1 MAPHAITPRRT
12 ARRTPRRTALTAL
25 CLLTLAGCTG
35 DPVDDP
41 SADDPSEDAPTS
53 PDGDAAAQLP
63 AVGPAGGPP
72 TTAAAETPA
81 VSDAPP
87 DATPDAPSAPS
98 TPSAAGT
105 VDCASALPCTLRSPD
120 GAFEIVLSAADGE
133 AADGSGAPRTDFAVE
148 ALTRDVALGIDL
160 ASSLTADGE
169 VAAGTIARFG
179 AGSAR
184 RADATTDTELVA
196 RHFLIP
202 GLPIN
207 GHVAFADTRATEP
220 ATIDRLELV
229 VHEAGVRTGLA
240 FANVPWGPAA
250 SAAVDCALALP
261 CTWSAPGGD
270 ATLVVDAV
278 GLERW
283 HNATRTIVDWRAGAA
298 RGLTLQLADAASATT
313 DEGDPLEYYGIE
325 LGGATSRGE
334 GPLDDVAGPDAPAAG
349 RTVFRRAPPEGVT
362 ALGTLELHLVERR
375 APRVPRWRVVLTNLP
390 LTR

>member
-1 MAPHAITPRRT
+1 MAPHAISPRRT
-12 ARRTPRRTALTAL
+12 ARRTALAAL

-41 SADDPSEDAPTS
+41 PANDPSGNAPSS
-53 PDGDAAAQLP
+53 PDGDDAAEPRLP

-72 TTAAAETPA
+72 ATAAPLARPDTT
-81 VSDAPP
+81 P
-87 DATPDAPSAPS
+87 DATPPTPSGPDAPS
-98 TPSAAGT
+98 TAGT
-105 VDCASALPCTLRSPD
+105 IDCASTLPCTLRSPD

-133 AADGSGAPRTDFAVE
+133 VADGSGAPRADFAAR

-169 VAAGTIARFG
+169 VAAGTTARFG

-184 RADATTDTELVA
+184 RADATTDAELVA

-250 SAAVDCALALP
+250 SATVDCALTLP
-261 CTWSAPGGD
+261 CTWSAPAGD
-270 ATLVVDAV
+270 ATLVADAV

-298 RGLTLQLADAASATT
+298 RELAFELADAASATT

-349 RTVFRRAPPEGVT
+349 RTVFRRAPPEAAT

>member
-12 ARRTPRRTALTAL
+12 ARRTPRRTALAAL

-41 SADDPSEDAPTS
+41 PANDPSGDAPTS
-53 PDGDAAAQLP
+53 PDDDAGPRLP

-72 TTAAAETPA
+72 ATAVAETPA
-81 VSDAPP
+81 VSDA
-87 DATPDAPSAPS
+87 TPAAPSA
-98 TPSAAGT
+98 PSAAGT
-105 VDCASALPCTLRSPD
+105 VDCASILPCTLRSAD

-133 AADGSGAPRTDFAVE
+133 AADGSGAPRADFAAR
-148 ALTRDVALGIDL
+148 ALTRDVVLGIDL

-169 VAAGTIARFG
+169 VAVGTAARLG
-179 AGSAR
+179 AGNAL
-184 RADATTDTELVA
+184 RADAATDDGLVA
-196 RHFLIP
+196 RHALMP

-229 VHEAGVRTGLA
+229 VREAGARAGLA

-283 HNATRTIVDWRAGAA
+283 HNAARTIVDWRAEATSE
-298 RGLTLQLADAASATT
+298 LTLELADAASATT

-325 LGGATSRGE
+325 LDDTTSRGE
-334 GPLDDVAGPDAPAAG
+334 GPLADVAGPGAPAAG
-349 RTVFRRAPPEGVT
+349 RTVFRRAPPEAAT
-362 ALGTLELHLVERR
+362 ALGTLELDLVERR
-375 APRVPRWRVVLTNLP
+375 APRVPRWHVVLTNLP